1 MWMFQ
6 VNNTKGREICL
17 VDEGKVIPL
26 KLCPWKPQFYES
38 GYFAWIWVESSRVDF
53 VSPWN
58 ITVAPNLFVD
68 WSKSERSAIQSSVI
82 DVCFKK
88 SIKPSK
94 FCSAK
99 GFWIWT
105 FLKLYAPKKVTG
117 KVENEL
123 GRKSVE
129 LDPFAICTKTYIV
142 AFT

>member
-26 KLCPWKPQFYES
+26 KLCRWKPQFYES

-99 GFWIWT
+99 GFWTWT
-105 FLKLYAPKKVTG
+105 FLKYAPKKVTG

-129 LDPFAICTKTYIV
+129 LDPFAISTKTYI
-142 AFT
+142 